1 MTGCNKNT
9 KMVRLLIFSNLIT
22 MLILFIYTR
31 QDRIVLTE
39 VSDVVKTVAHVEV
52 HNDNLELIYKDE
64 INDIA
69 YYRYIGKNKLAK
81 ENDILRTCYG
91 DSVKIVY
98 ADIYGFKVKSDIS
111 VIQPGM
117 SGTALEDVDGNTV
130 GYVSTILED
139 NVVYCIWK

>member
-22 MLILFIYTR
+22 ILILFIYTR

-69 YYRYIGKNKLAK
+69 YYRYTGKNKLAK

-91 DSVKIVY
+91 DSVKIIYV
-98 ADIYGFKVKSDIS
+98 DIYGFKVKSDIS

-117 SGTALEDVDGNTV
+117 SGTALEDIDGNTV